1 MRGIRAVLETA
12 KANMS
17 EDEWGFWMEGK
28 PAKGDIKSPQ
38 GAVMEKAGAVRDGG
52 SFYERMGA
60 VACWNAVMDED
71 RYMVQK
77 WNSFIAA

>member
-1 MRGIRAVLETA
+1 MDAPEIRYARSGEVNIAYAVVGDGPFDVVFVSGWVISNLEV
-12 KANMS
+12 S
-17 EDEWGFWMEGK
+17 W
-28 PAKGDIKSPQ
+28 
-38 GAVMEKAGAVRDGG
+38 DG
-52 SFYERMGA
+52 SAREFYERMGA

>member
-1 MRGIRAVLETA
+1 MARAPLRRRPLSSSPMPSRRDELVPLLHHVAVLIHHRV
-12 KANMS
+12 
-17 EDEWGFWMEGK
+17 
-28 PAKGDIKSPQ
+28 PAG
-38 GAVMEKAGAVRDGG
+38 DGG
-52 SFYERMGA
+52 SFYDRMGA